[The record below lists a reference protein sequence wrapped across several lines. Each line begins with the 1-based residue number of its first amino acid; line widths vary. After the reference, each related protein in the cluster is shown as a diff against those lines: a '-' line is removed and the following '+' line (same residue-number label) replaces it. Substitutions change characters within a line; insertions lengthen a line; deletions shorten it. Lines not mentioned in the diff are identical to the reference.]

1 MESIIAQFFLR
12 NWQRKL
18 VSLIAA
24 MVIWA
29 FVNQSIHATKTV
41 PGVPIRVINLPADK
55 TIPGL
60 LPNGVLS
67 KRVTLSLVGTKGVVD
82 EIESGDIE
90 VLLDASS
97 VDSDEWVVKIS
108 KKNLV
113 SLNPNV
119 DLNQH
124 VYQVGHADLVIKL
137 SKLVTGKIPVTI
149 EMPSGSP
156 PLGYDFLDIW
166 PQHLFQ
172 TVSGPE
178 EEVQRLKEKGLTLNF
193 DLTDITKADID
204 ALKSSGHNDE
214 ISYYLPKK
222 WKQVTIPFRNNA
234 HEELN
239 DPDAKNLR
247 MDFLRKEILPLD
259 KEIPVRVFYP
269 LEDLAIYSP
278 LNLHIALTDDIQEK
292 EGLTILTRP
301 VFVKDVSR
309 LFIDVVRNSLE
320 IMISSAPKS
329 KREVLAWSVE
339 FINPRELEDTYVAF
353 SIANFAANK
362 ETVHGSIPKRQE
374 ELLRKRFRDYM
385 QRMTLLLESGKK
397 LHIKS
402 TIEGDQI
409 RAVVY

>member
-1 MESIIAQFFLR
+1 LR

>member
-1 MESIIAQFFLR
+1 MR